1 MARKPVIVPK
11 SNTEELPIADVAA
24 PTPVLPRTV
33 PPAVKESLT
42 AQPVELPA
50 MLEFVPVNEPATW
63 RVEKCD
69 LLATEFGLGDCVT
82 AIGAKPAALDLV
94 KLRAAVS
101 EFVFFCQT
109 HPRLWLLA
117 RRIYGIAPLI
127 PDADAQPADLRV
139 WTRAEMDAEGYAVK
153 ADLEAL
159 RGFWVNHCRRE
170 APVLASVPTA
180 LVAAR
185 EDDRTATNLLDDLDF
200 PERMFTITVFDPL
213 ARMTA
218 DGKGG
223 VVARPEK
230 ENRKER
236 AWFIG
241 RVTEWEK
248 MLRDSIGGAVA
259 RSALMNELHLRRL
272 EAEIAVAEPK
282 SRGALYDQQ
291 SELTKGYQSSIDE
304 LQRMFPELAVAGKVS
319 FKATFSDVIRSHL
332 DYYGN
337 GDRRLVDKV
346 HTVMEMEYMLRTS
359 QQVEARYRFGLNL
372 AIIDNISGMTDP
384 NFRPRFKHRTLKLAD
399 AGFRAGVEA
408 ARSSMR
414 EKVVDLENGVLP
426 GEGDDFEDFNDAE
439 CPHCGG
445 RISSQATRCPE
456 CRKQIYREPVIP
468 PASPVPPA
476 SPIPPPTDIPPASPI
491 PPPTDIPPPP
501 PIPPD
506 KHGHYVPSSRLGD
519 AYASGMTRPRHLSDQ
534 PYES

>member
-1 MARKPVIVPK
+1 
-11 SNTEELPIADVAA
+11 
-24 PTPVLPRTV
+24 
-33 PPAVKESLT
+33 
-42 AQPVELPA
+42 
-50 MLEFVPVNEPATW
+50 
-63 RVEKCD
+63 
-69 LLATEFGLGDCVT
+69 
-82 AIGAKPAALDLV
+82 
-94 KLRAAVS
+94 
-101 EFVFFCQT
+101 
-109 HPRLWLLA
+109 
-117 RRIYGIAPLI
+117 
-127 PDADAQPADLRV
+127 
-139 WTRAEMDAEGYAVK
+139 
-153 ADLEAL
+153 
-159 RGFWVNHCRRE
+159 
-170 APVLASVPTA
+170 
-180 LVAAR
+180 
-185 EDDRTATNLLDDLDF
+185 
-200 PERMFTITVFDPL
+200 MFTITVFDPL

-259 RSALMNELHLRRL
+259 RSALNSELHLRRL

-291 SELTKGYQSSIDE
+291 SELTKGYQAAIDE

-346 HTVMEMEYMLRTS
+346 HTVMEMEYLLRTS

-468 PASPVPPA
+468 PASPIPPA
-476 SPIPPPTDIPPASPI
+476 SVRMEKDLDSPPYIPPASPI
-491 PPPTDIPPPP
+491 PPPSV
-501 PIPPD
+501 PD
-506 KHGHYVPSSRLGD
+506 VPDVHGHYVPHDMPDVGPT
-519 AYASGMTRPRHLSDQ
+519 SGKTRIRGIYD
-534 PYES
+534 Y